1 MAETLRARVRVLSSQ
16 SLIYGLSGTLTKLVG
31 LIIVPILGSKFTPT
45 AFAPID
51 LITAFASVIGSI
63 ILLGSDAAV
72 AYYYFRETDERGKQD
87 LVSTW
92 MIFQFLLNAVVG
104 AALFAFA
111 EPITRVVLG
120 PSSNSWYLRL
130 TGCAFPLGSTVNY
143 ALEILRLQIRPK
155 RYVLVSGSSVIA
167 GLCLTL
173 LLVVTLNLGLIGIY
187 IASLCSNIL
196 AFAVATYSLRRS
208 IVPRFS
214 WVRFRQILAYGLPLV
229 PISVSNWAIGLS
241 NRFFIRAHGSQIG
254 NGLSDTG
261 LFGMGNRIAQLLLL
275 AISAFAL
282 AWSPFALSISES
294 PDAKTVYA
302 RVLTFYVA
310 VLSWLTLALSL
321 FAPLIL
327 TVVKPDYAR
336 SYQVVAPLAYA
347 YAVAGAYPIV
357 AMGTALSKKTIH
369 LSWAT
374 IAAGLFT
381 LVLNA
386 ILVPLP
392 YMSLTGGAVAT
403 LCGNLLLVGLVYSV
417 SQRLYPI
424 PYEVRKVLT
433 CAVLLAVA
441 VALGQVLRLWL
452 SPVSLEGL
460 GVRLLAVAVFP
471 ALLVTTGVIE
481 RYEVAVLY
489 GALHRAVLRR
499 KVHQQ

>member
-1 MAETLRARVRVLSSQ
+1 MAETLRSRVRVLSSQ
-16 SLIYGLSGTLTKLVG
+16 SLVYGLSGTLTKLVG
-31 LIIVPILGSKFTPT
+31 LIIVPILGSKFTPI

-51 LITAFASVIGSI
+51 LITAFASVIGSV

-72 AYYYFRETDERGKQD
+72 AYYYFRETDEQGRQD
-87 LVSTW
+87 LISTW
-92 MIFQFLLNAVVG
+92 MIFQFLLNAIVG
-104 AALFAFA
+104 AMLFIFA
-111 EPITRVVLG
+111 EPITRLILG
-120 PSSNSWYLRL
+120 PSSNSWYIRL

-143 ALEILRLQIRPK
+143 SLEILRLQIRPR

-167 GLCLTL
+167 GLFLTL
-173 LLVVTLNLGLIGIY
+173 LLVVSLNLGLVGIY
-187 IASLCSNIL
+187 IASLSSNIL
-196 AFAVATYSLRRS
+196 AFAISTYSLRRS

-214 WVRFRQILAYGLPLV
+214 PARFKQILAYGLPLV

-241 NRFFIRAHGSQIG
+241 NRFFIRAHSSQLAT
-254 NGLSDTG
+254 GLSDTG
-261 LFGMGNRIAQLLLL
+261 LFGMGNRIALLLML

-294 PDAKTVYA
+294 PDAKRVYA
-302 RVLTFYVA
+302 KVLTFYVA
-310 VLSWLTLALSL
+310 VLSWLTLGLSL

-374 IAAGLFT
+374 IAAGICT
-381 LVLNA
+381 LALNA

-403 LCGNLLLVGLVYSV
+403 LCGNLMLVGLVYAV

-424 PYEVRKVLT
+424 PYEIRKVLT
-433 CAVLLAVA
+433 CAVLLAATVT
-441 VALGQVLRLWL
+441 LGQLLRVWL
-452 SPVSLEGL
+452 SPVSLTGIV
-460 GVRLLAVAVFP
+460 VRLVALGIFP
-471 ALLVTTGVIE
+471 TALVIAGVIE
-481 RYEVAVLY
+481 RYEVGVLY
-489 GALHRAVLRR
+489 GALHSAVFRR
-499 KVHQQ
+499 RPIEQ